1 MPKSNFDDVIKSGV
15 VVLRSLLSFLLRTLQ
30 LGWKIVASNLRIFR
44 SYFGHFYDIGQMFI
58 VVDGQKVNK

>member
-1 MPKSNFDDVIKSGV
+1 MPKSNFDDVIESGV

-44 SYFGHFYDIGQMFI
+44 KSFCRKQTKAESFFD
-58 VVDGQKVNK
+58 N